1 MNTDTDGRFTEAA
14 MTVVMRQVAG
24 RIGVIHHD
32 AHLLRL
38 TNNAVFA
45 LPTAGLVIRITRSH
59 ELHARVHKVARLG
72 GWFAET
78 DAPTIRLA
86 TGFDQPVRVDH
97 VLATIWI
104 YIPPSPRTP
113 TVTDLGAVLR
123 EFHRLGRPSIALPA
137 WDPVGDARSRL
148 VDAEGLRDDDRDQ
161 ILDWCD
167 RLAPRIA
174 ALNERADP
182 GLVHGDA
189 HVGNLLRD
197 PAGRVLLCDFDPTCL
212 GPWQVDLAAVPVG
225 EARFGRAGAHA
236 ALVKAYGY
244 DVTTDPDWPL
254 LREARELKM
263 VVAAVPLLASASGV
277 AQEFEVRLRSVHS
290 RDDGARWTPF
300 ADLRRSAPGAAH
312 KP

>member
-1 MNTDTDGRFTEAA
+1 MTTDADGRFTEAA
-14 MTVVMRQVAG
+14 MTVVMREIAE
-24 RIGVIHHD
+24 RIGAAHHD

-59 ELHARVHKVARLG
+59 ELHARVRKVTRLG
-72 GWFAET
+72 VWFAET

-86 TGFDQPVRVDH
+86 TGFEQPVRVDH
-97 VLATIWI
+97 VLGTIWT
-104 YIPPSPRTP
+104 YVPSTPPTP
-113 TVTDLGAVLR
+113 TVADLGAVLR
-123 EFHRLGRPSIALPA
+123 EFHRLGQPSFALPE

-148 VDAEGLRDDDRDQ
+148 VDAEGLRDADRDQ
-161 ILDWCD
+161 LLAWCD
-167 RLAPRIA
+167 RLAPRVA
-174 ALNERADP
+174 ALNERAGP

-189 HVGNLLRD
+189 HLGNLLRD

-225 EARFGRAGAHA
+225 EARFGRAGAQT
-236 ALVKAYGY
+236 ALIKAYGY

-263 VVAAVPLLASASGV
+263 VVAAVPLLASAPGV

-290 RDDGARWTPF
+290 RDDETRWTPF
-300 ADLRRSAPGAAH
+300 ADLRPSASGEAH
-312 KP
+312 AR